1 MAPRLVLLCNL
12 ELPEKDDGKLPPSFF
27 SSPVGLYRDN
37 YTAKKGDFALF
48 PNFIGSF
55 ESNSPKRPFSGVIW
69 AGNEKRCRNDK
80 GAILY
85 IPAANWQAYGESI
98 KSRFLPEQA
107 LANIRIV

>member
-1 MAPRLVLLCNL
+1 MALRLVLLCNL

-37 YTAKKGDFALF
+37 YTAKKADFALF

-69 AGNEKRCRNDK
+69 AESEKRCRNDK

-85 IPAANWQAYGESI
+85 RPAANWQASGESI